1 MAMYMFGCVM
11 GAMLVIFGGATLVLY
26 PLFNKWCEAKGIT
39 LEDDWGDDYEE
50 E

>member
-1 MAMYMFGCVM
+1 MYTWMFGCVM

-39 LEDDWGDDYEE
+39 LDDGGVDYEE

>member
-11 GAMLVIFGGATLVLY
+11 CAIMAIFGGATLVLY
-26 PLFNKWCEAKGIT
+26 PLFCKWCEAKGIT
-39 LEDDWGDDYEE
+39 LDDGGMDYEE

>member
-11 GAMLVIFGGATLVLY
+11 CAIMAIFGGATLVLY

-39 LEDDWGDDYEE
+39 LDDGGMDYEKE
-50 E
+50 

>member
-1 MAMYMFGCVM
+1 MAMYTFICVM

-39 LEDDWGDDYEE
+39 LDDGGVDYGKE
-50 E
+50 